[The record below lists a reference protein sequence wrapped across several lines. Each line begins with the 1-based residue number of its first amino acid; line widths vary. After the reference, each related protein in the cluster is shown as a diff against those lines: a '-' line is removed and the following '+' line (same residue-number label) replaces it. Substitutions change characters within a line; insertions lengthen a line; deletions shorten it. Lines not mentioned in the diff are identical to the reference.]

1 LTGTTGTFNTRLGV
15 GSYAGSPTLFTSG
28 SGDQEIHFTHSD
40 NIPDRKINL
49 RLTNNN
55 SSYYTYGGLIYALQ
69 GDGLNQYNRMT
80 LGVNTTEIMHLTRFS
95 RVGILN
101 NSPSYT
107 LDVNGTFNATGNS
120 LIGGTL
126 GVTGAAT
133 FSSSVTGNSFIKSG
147 GTSSQFL
154 KADGTTDS
162 NTYLTTSS
170 AASTYQTILTNP
182 VTGTGANNYL
192 PKFTGASIIGNSVIQ
207 ESSGNIGIGIS
218 PTANL
223 ELAKGKF
230 IMLNSR
236 EGASQDSAGIMLYE
250 TGTKSA
256 NDINFGA
263 KIMYNADADNFEIK
277 MKNYN
282 GTTLFNP
289 PVSITIP
296 RTSGDVNIGTALNVT
311 GAATLNNDLVLQTSG
326 ARTTTAIRHY
336 YAQQGR
342 YAGEIQF
349 QPSGSSGSL
358 LSFITNQSGFGQTER
373 MRIDELGNVG
383 INDNSPSYTL
393 DVNGTLGVTG
403 AATLS
408 STLAVTGATTLSTTS
423 ATPTAL
429 LGKDGSNVVGAV
441 TDISQSGLMKVGSTT
456 QNTSSVGIIN
466 VPHGLSYTPTK
477 VIATIAQQNSYVI
490 VCHQITSTN
499 LNFTVYD
506 STNGAALNNV
516 SVGFFWLAFK

>member
-1 LTGTTGTFNTRLGV
+1 
-15 GSYAGSPTLFTSG
+15 
-28 SGDQEIHFTHSD
+28 
-40 NIPDRKINL
+40 
-49 RLTNNN
+49 
-55 SSYYTYGGLIYALQ
+55 
-69 GDGLNQYNRMT
+69 
-80 LGVNTTEIMHLTRFS
+80 
-95 RVGILN
+95 
-101 NSPSYT
+101 
-107 LDVNGTFNATGNS
+107 
-120 LIGGTL
+120 
-126 GVTGAAT
+126 
-133 FSSSVTGNSFIKSG
+133 
-147 GTSSQFL
+147 
-154 KADGTTDS
+154 
-162 NTYLTTSS
+162 
-170 AASTYQTILTNP
+170 
-182 VTGTGANNYL
+182 
-192 PKFTGASIIGNSVIQ
+192 
-207 ESSGNIGIGIS
+207 
-218 PTANL
+218 
-223 ELAKGKF
+223 
-230 IMLNSR
+230 
-236 EGASQDSAGIMLYE
+236 
-250 TGTKSA
+250 
-256 NDINFGA
+256 
-263 KIMYNADADNFEIK
+263 MYNADADNFEIK